1 MKLAFNTALLLA
13 AAASTTA
20 EATAAATTT
29 AENEKFEVLSLTPD
43 NYEEVTEGKTVFL
56 KFFSPKVS
64 LRHYPN
70 RIW

>member
-20 EATAAATTT
+20 EATAVATT

-64 LRHYPN
+64 LRQYPN